1 MWGDREPFKAD
12 LREVHIHSSGVLN
25 FRLNSFTLTFNEQIL
40 CSCFVDVDFA
50 DWSKCTEFAQLH
62 RCLVWLLNSFQA
74 ITSSP
79 PSSNG
84 IRWSLFSPVMSLR
97 LINFFGFLPLLP
109 LLFFFFFK
117 KRTLCHI
124 VWPSL
129 IIERL
134 SCSCHAKAMTLKN
147 LSAAIYIKMT
157 CLEGNKQINI
167 HNARVEYIHRKQ
179 VS

>member
-79 PSSNG
+79 PSPNDDH
-84 IRWSLFSPVMSLR
+84 FSPLWCHYGSLISLDFYR
-97 LINFFGFLPLLP
+97 SY
-109 LLFFFFFK
+109 LFFFFFK